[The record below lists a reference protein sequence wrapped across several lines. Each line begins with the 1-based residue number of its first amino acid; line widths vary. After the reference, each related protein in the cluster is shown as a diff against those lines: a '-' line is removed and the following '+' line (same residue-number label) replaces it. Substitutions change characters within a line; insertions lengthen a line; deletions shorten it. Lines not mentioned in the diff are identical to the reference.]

1 MTGNAPLPSSI
12 SPALEADARWQL
24 VQRIVATPG
33 FSRSPRLVSFLL
45 FVAERSLSGEPREVN
60 EQSIGVCVFGRA
72 EGYDSNDDNIV
83 RSHASRL
90 RLKLQTYFE
99 QDGADEELRVHIP
112 KGSYVPVFTRYFT
125 ETTAIPEEVAAAPA
139 GKTRRFPFVLGLLL
153 AVVLV
158 LWAMDHRAAR
168 ATQAASAESNR
179 DLWSHFFPDA
189 RQTLIV
195 PGDSALVLYEN
206 MSGRGLNISE
216 YTAGK
221 YLAEPLGEAK
231 LNPEKPDPDAMKKM
245 VARRRLTSIVDLNTI
260 TRLMQMGPV
269 LPRASI
275 RYARDLRASDLKDG
289 NAILLGATEANPW
302 VALFDDKLNF
312 TMSPDQTQY
321 VFTIRNRA
329 PRPGE
334 QAAYQ
339 TRRQDPANAIYALA
353 ALVPNLTGTGRVLI
367 LQGTGMAGTEAAADF
382 VINSSE
388 FKRLLTPQLGNGSS
402 VPNFEILLQANNL
415 AGESPGARVLAARY
429 DKAH

>member
-1 MTGNAPLPSSI
+1 L
-12 SPALEADARWQL
+12 LETDARWQL

-33 FSRSPRLVSFLL
+33 FVRSPRLVSFLL
-45 FVAERSLSGEPREVN
+45 FVSERSLGGEPREVN
-60 EQSIGVCVFGRA
+60 EQSIGVSVFGRA

-99 QDGADEELRVHIP
+99 QEGADEELRVHIP

-125 ETTAIPEEVAAAPA
+125 ETTAVPAPPVPARMDPPPAAQN
-139 GKTRRFPFVLGLLL
+139 RRFPVILSVLL

-158 LWAMDHRAAR
+158 LWALDHRA
-168 ATQAASAESNR
+168 THAAPPAAPESNR
-179 DLWSHFFPDA
+179 ELWSHFFPDA

-195 PGDSALVLYEN
+195 PGDSGLVLYEN
-206 MSGRGLNISE
+206 MSGRNLNISE

-221 YLAEPLGEAK
+221 YLAEPLGEAT
-231 LNPEKPDPDAMKKM
+231 LNPQKPDPDAMIKL
-245 VARRRLTSIVDLNTI
+245 VARRRYTSIVDLNMV

-275 RYARDLRASDLKDG
+275 RYARDLRAGDLKDS
-289 NAILLGATEANPW
+289 NAILLGTTEANPW

-312 TMSPDQTQY
+312 TMSADQTQY

-334 QAAYQ
+334 QAIYQ
-339 TRRQDPANAIYALA
+339 TRHPDPANAVYALV
-353 ALVPNLTGTGRVLI
+353 ALVPNLSGTGRVLI
-367 LQGTGMAGTEAAADF
+367 LQGTGMAATEAAADF
-382 VINSSE
+382 ITTSGE
-388 FKRLLTPQLGNGSS
+388 FKKLLSPHLGPGQS